1 MNKLILIWIVA
12 LLLVTK
18 SVVFAQVETAPTNHL
33 VYPFLKRMEVKGIIE
48 RYHDAILPLS
58 RREVGKFLLTI
69 NDNATR
75 LTESERGY
83 LTDFLSEFQCDISGT
98 TDGFHSLIKSTEPTF
113 GSALDQMFSNRE
125 KYLYAYQDSSLS
137 FFVNGLLD
145 FDLRRISGDA
155 LGNAHS
161 EFVRFGGRIR
171 GTVDDHI
178 GYYLQATNAQFWGSR
193 ALLHRDRFINQAYTL
208 GVSDA
213 QNFDQAEGY
222 VRYEGGIVSAQI
234 GRERLLWGTG
244 YDQQMILSD
253 NPRVFDFIRADA
265 QYKSL
270 KYTFIHAWLL
280 GRRSELVFSLPSDT
294 SAKFSEPLND
304 DKYFAA
310 HRLEFSF
317 PALFDIGGQEMVIY
331 SNRSPDLAY
340 LNPITLIESAQRSRG
355 ERDNVFW
362 SFDIQTH
369 FIHGLECS
377 ATILLDDIH
386 FSEFFKPRWYNRY
399 AYQSGFLLT
408 DPLFFP
414 NASLM
419 VEWTRIEPY
428 VFAHDRSRDNN
439 YGSMGAI
446 LGPRIG
452 PNSDSWFV
460 RADYLPLR
468 NFNLSVRMTLIRHGD
483 NILDANGKLVKNVG
497 GNILQGHRNT
507 DPIDRVFL
515 DGILIR
521 TRRVQ
526 FFSTYEFVNQMW
538 LQGWYEFESI
548 ENATAGATSTNHT
561 FGVSL
566 RTEL

>member
-1 MNKLILIWIVA
+1 MNKSVSILILAVLVA
-12 LLLVTK
+12 TT
-18 SVVFAQVETAPTNHL
+18 SIVFAQVETVPANHF
-33 VYPFLKRMEVKGIIE
+33 VYTFLKRMEVKGIIE

-58 RREVGKFLLTI
+58 RHEIGQFLLTTKKS
-69 NDNATR
+69 DAE
-75 LTESERGY
+75 LTTSEKGY
-83 LTDFLSEFQCDISGT
+83 LQDFLSEFQYDISGT
-98 TDGFHSLIKSTEPTF
+98 TDGFHSLIESNEPTF
-113 GSALDQMFSNRE
+113 GSALGQMFSNRE

-145 FDLRRISGDA
+145 FDVRRISGDA
-155 LGNAHS
+155 LGNTHS

-171 GTVDDHI
+171 GTVYDHI

-193 ALLHRDRFINQAYTL
+193 ALLQRDRAVNQAYTL
-208 GVSDA
+208 AVSDA

-222 VRYEGGIVSAQI
+222 VRYEGGILSAQI

-280 GRRSELVFSLPSDT
+280 GRRTDLTYTLPSDT
-294 SAKFSEPLND
+294 SARFIEPLND

-317 PALFDIGGQEMVIY
+317 PGLFDIGGQEMVIY

-369 FIHGLECS
+369 CIHGLELS

-386 FSEFFKPRWYNRY
+386 FSEFFKPRWYNKY
-399 AYQSGFLLT
+399 GYQAGLLAT
-408 DPLFFP
+408 DPITFP
-414 NASLM
+414 NTTFF

-428 VFAHDRSRDNN
+428 VFAHDRSRDDN
-439 YGSMGAI
+439 YGSLGAV

-460 RADYLPLR
+460 RADYFPAR
-468 NFNLSVRMTLIRHGD
+468 NFNLSLRATLARHGD
-483 NILDANGKLVKNVG
+483 NILDAKGKLVKNVG
-497 GNILQGHRNT
+497 GDILQGHRNT
-507 DPIDRVFL
+507 DPVDRIFL
-515 DGILIR
+515 DGVLIR
-521 TRRVQ
+521 TRKMQ
-526 FFSTYEFVNQMW
+526 FFSTYELVNQMW

-548 ENATAGATSTNHT
+548 ENATAGVTSANHT
-561 FGVSL
+561 FGLAL